1 MSFAVSPHGFAS
13 SPHGPGQFPGPVNPA
28 TLPQP
33 TAPTSILP
41 PYLGN
46 IGMRAP
52 GNFAMNG
59 GQALPG
65 VPGART
71 VSPQLL
77 AALLSQY
84 RAGMR

>member
-1 MSFAVSPHGFAS
+1 MTRVA
-13 SPHGPGQFPGPVNPA
+13 SPHGPGQFSAPVNPA
-28 TLPQP
+28 TQWGV
-33 TAPTSILP
+33 APAGASVVP

-46 IGMRAP
+46 FGMRAP

-59 GQALPG
+59 GQALRG

-77 AALLSQY
+77 AALLNQY
-84 RAGMR
+84 RAGVR